1 MGTLGV
7 LICAALLGAALY
19 FVVASFVGIGFGLF
33 LLGVWALLA
42 FGLLLSSGGNPHASA
57 EFRALQDRSMTVF
70 VVYIMLPFMVGGGI
84 GLYGTHKLKRRKAT
98 T

>member
-19 FVVASFVGIGFGLF
+19 FVVASYVGIGFGLF

-42 FGLLLSSGGNPHASA
+42 FGLLLSSGSNPHAGA

-70 VVYIMLPFMVGGGI
+70 VVCIMLPFMVGGGI
-84 GLYGTHKLKRRKAT
+84 GLYGAHKYKRRKAT